1 MTTLSAPSILR
12 RHRFTTSDYHRMG
25 QTGLLPDELRTE
37 LLDGEILEM
46 SPINSLHAGTVKR
59 LNRLL
64 SQLFGRKAIISIQ
77 DPLALSE
84 YSEPEPDVAI
94 LKPRPDFYSTA
105 HPTPADVLFVIEVAD
120 SSIYKDRNVKLPHY
134 ASAGIPEVW
143 LVDLEAQ
150 NIEVYTQPEGQAY
163 QQKQTF
169 RGGDTILL
177 CNGKPVSA
185 KAVLG

>member
-1 MTTLSAPSILR
+1 MTTLSAPATLR

-25 QTGLLPDELRTE
+25 ETGLLAEGLRTE

-59 LNRLL
+59 INRLL

-77 DPLALSE
+77 DPLALSD
-84 YSEPEPDVAI
+84 YSEPEPDVAV

-134 ASAGIPEVW
+134 ALAGIPEVW

-150 NIEVYTQPEGQAY
+150 AIEVYIQPDGQTY
-163 QQKQTF
+163 QQQRTY
-169 RGGDTILL
+169 RLGDRIPL
-177 CNGKPVSA
+177 CNGKQVSA